1 MIPRE
6 KIEQVIN
13 TARIEEVVAD
23 YVTLHKRG
31 ANLIGLC
38 PFHTEKT
45 GSFTVSPSKGIYK
58 CFGCGKSGHAIGFVM
73 EIEKCSYVEAVKQ
86 VARKYHIEIEERQL
100 TEQEQQRQDDR
111 ESMSAVNEYC
121 NKWFQKQLKET
132 EEGQAI
138 GLAYFHERGLRD
150 DAIAAFQL
158 GYSPEKGNQLAVAL
172 KKQGFTEKYITN
184 DPETRIGVGVCGR
197 SEDGR
202 IYDRFRDRVM
212 FPIFSI
218 SGKVV
223 GFAGR
228 IMRNKENTGKYT
240 NSPESIVYSKRKQL
254 YGLYQA
260 KSEISRQDLC
270 YLVEGQMD
278 VISMYQSGIK
288 NVVASG
294 GTALTEEQ
302 IQLIARLTQNIVV
315 LYDGDNAGIH
325 AALRGIDMF
334 LENGFNVKVVLL
346 PDGEDP
352 DSYAQS
358 HNASDFIEYIDRH
371 KTDFIRFKIQ
381 LLKEQVKNDPSQR
394 AGVIKSVAESVALI
408 PDMITR
414 QVYIKDAAERLG
426 FEYNLFA
433 SAVVR
438 EREEKK
444 SRWEKE
450 QKDKEERE
458 RYVRMMQNG
467 TGVQPT
473 SSTGVQSH
481 SGNGVQPANDSQ
493 AAGQAGAQNEYEELL
508 KVDWNAKRLTEN
520 YRNLLRMIVRY
531 GEEPFFTDENG
542 TIWTVGDYILGN
554 LEADQIAAPNALYQ
568 KMVDEYK
575 ANCKTEGFKADQF
588 FKFHGDIDVSRL
600 GIELLSAPYQLSQIY
615 EQPELKL
622 PNQPQKKN
630 EEGLSIEEKEERAH
644 LTDRV
649 RRLLLEIKV
658 TAAEQ
663 RIDEVEKEIKE
674 RQNNDDLNQLR
685 PLLELRT
692 QLLQFRN
699 LLCRELNREIVG
711 KIKN

>member
-1 MIPRE
+1 M
-6 KIEQVIN
+6 IN
-13 TARIEEVVAD
+13 TARIEEVVGD

-73 EIEKCSYVEAVKQ
+73 EIEKCSYPEAVKQ

-111 ESMSAVNEYC
+111 ESMSAVNEFC

-150 DAIAAFQL
+150 DAIEAFQL

-172 KKQGFTEKYITN
+172 KKHGFTEKYILN
-184 DPETRIGVGVCGR
+184 DPDTKIGVGVCGR

-240 NSPESIVYSKRKQL
+240 NSPESIVYSKRRQL

-260 KSEISRQDLC
+260 KSEISRKDLC

-302 IQLIARLTQNIVV
+302 ILLIARLTQNIVV
-315 LYDGDNAGIH
+315 LYDGDKAGIH

-334 LENGFNVKVVLL
+334 LEKGFNVKVVLL

-358 HNASDFIEYIDRH
+358 HNASDFIEFIDSH

-381 LLKEQVKNDPSQR
+381 LLKEQVKNDPAQI
-394 AGVIKSVAESVALI
+394 AAVVKSVVESVALI
-408 PDMITR
+408 PDLITR
-414 QVYIKDAAERLG
+414 QVYIKDAADQLNMNEGILTK
-426 FEYNLFA
+426 E
-433 SAVVR
+433 VVR
-438 EREEKK
+438 LRHEKYTELK
-444 SRWEKE
+444 NEQEKR
-450 QKDKEERE
+450 EERE
-458 RYVRMMQNG
+458 RYEKMM
-467 TGVQPT
+467 
-473 SSTGVQSH
+473 STG
-481 SGNGVQPANDSQ
+481 GTAQ
-493 AAGQAGAQNEYEELL
+493 AAGNAQNGGAPAATPAQTAEAGATQAASTQNDKKEW
-508 KVDWNAKRLTEN
+508 VKRDPMAERLAEN
-520 YRNLLRMIVRY
+520 YRNLLQLIVRY
-531 GEEPFFTDENG
+531 GELPFYTDENG
-542 TIWTVGDYILGN
+542 VIWTVGDYILGN
-554 LEADQIAAPNALYQ
+554 LEGDQIAAPNALYQ

-575 ANCKTEGFKADQF
+575 ANCKKEGFKAEQF
-588 FKFHGDIDVSRL
+588 FKFHSDMEVSQL

-615 EQPELKL
+615 EQPELQL
-622 PNQPQKKN
+622 PNRPQET
-630 EEGLSIEEKEERAH
+630 EEEKGLSIEEKEERRH
-644 LTDRV
+644 LADRV

-658 TAAEQ
+658 TVVEQ
-663 RIDEVEKEIKE
+663 RLDEVERELKE
-674 RQNNDDLNQLR
+674 RQNEPDLSQLR
-685 PLLELRT
+685 PLMELRT
-692 QLLQFRN
+692 QLLNFRN
-699 LLCRELNREIVG
+699 MLCQELNRGIL
-711 KIKN
+711 